1 MKLKVLGSLG
11 GRIPGQ
17 QLPGF
22 LINQDLLLDAGS
34 AGVSLS
40 WEEQKKVKY
49 LLLSHSH
56 LDHIYGLAGLLENR
70 LGWGENTPINL
81 YASESA
87 IQILKEDFL
96 NESILNPRITENLE
110 KILKLNPI
118 SPYKTYQL
126 ENYFFKAVP
135 VNHYSGAV
143 GYFLSDGDFFLLYT
157 GDTGP
162 TEAIWQE
169 AKNYPDLH
177 LIICEVS
184 FPNRMEQIAVASKH
198 LTPGLLKTEL
208 EKAEI
213 KNRVIY
219 LYHLKPGHLDLL
231 FQELSEIQDYDLRLL
246 KIGAE
251 IDLEKISR
259 KEPSEARG
267 KAEPKPSQVPRF
279 DPEKDLYEQRQSLE
293 QEFGVRFEPGEI
305 IFEEGEPGK
314 HLYIVEQGQV
324 ELYRTVLGRKKVLA
338 IAGAGDIF
346 GEISVFFNQPR
357 QVSAR
362 ALTEVLAFAFDRQAF
377 ELLIRNNYGIALK
390 IIRMLAQRL
399 QEADIHIENLLYRDN
414 ESKLLNTLIRAVEDE
429 GIETQAGYLLR
440 LTPEQLAMRTDLS
453 SQEMKK
459 ILTGLIQ
466 AGLIS
471 FQQGFF
477 RIPDLNRLKRLLEYL
492 ELKEEFEPIEKF
504 ASRYFSKSEQ

>member
-34 AGVSLS
+34 AGASLS
-40 WEEQKKVKY
+40 WEEQKEIKY
-49 LLLSHSH
+49 LLLSHAH
-56 LDHIYGLAGLLENR
+56 LDHLYGLAGLLQNR
-70 LGWGENTPINL
+70 LYLEVDFPLNL
-81 YASESA
+81 YASEPA
-87 IQILKEDFL
+87 IQIIKEDFL
-96 NESILNPRITENLE
+96 NESILSPALLRR
-110 KILKLNPI
+110 LKELLILNPLQ
-118 SPYKTYQL
+118 PGKTYQVD
-126 ENYFFKAVP
+126 NYSFKAIP
-135 VNHYSGAV
+135 VNHFSGAV
-143 GYFLSDGDFFLLYT
+143 GFFLSQGENTILYT

-162 TEAIWQE
+162 TERIWQE
-169 AKNYPDLH
+169 AKNYPQLN

-184 FPNRMEQIAVASKH
+184 FPNQLNDVALASRH
-198 LTPGLLKTEL
+198 LTPSLLKDEL
-208 EKAEI
+208 EKAGL
-213 KNRVIY
+213 KNKVIY
-219 LYHLKPGHLDLL
+219 LYHLKPAHIDLL

-246 KIGAE
+246 KTGSE
-251 IDLEKISR
+251 FELEKSPETGA
-259 KEPSEARG
+259 KSRG
-267 KAEPKPSQVPRF
+267 KPESESPRVPKF
-279 DPEKDLYEQRQSLE
+279 DREKDLYEQRKNLE
-293 QEFGVRFEPGEI
+293 QEFGVKFEPGEI

-314 HLYIVEQGQV
+314 LLYIIEEGQV
-324 ELYRTVLGRKKVLA
+324 ELYRMVLGRKKVLA

-346 GEISVFFNQPR
+346 GEVSVFFNKPR
-357 QVSAR
+357 EVSAR
-362 ALTEVLAFAFDRQAF
+362 ALSEVRAFAFDRTAF

-399 QEADIHIENLLYRDN
+399 QEADIHIENLLYQDN

-429 GIETQAGYLLR
+429 GIETRAGYLLR